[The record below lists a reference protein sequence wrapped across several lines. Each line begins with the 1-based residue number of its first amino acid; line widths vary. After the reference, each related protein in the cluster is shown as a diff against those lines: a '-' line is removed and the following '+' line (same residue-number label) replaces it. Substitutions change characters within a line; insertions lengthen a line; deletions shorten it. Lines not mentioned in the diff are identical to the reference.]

1 MLSLVDLRFVLCS
14 LEIDVHV
21 LRAQRIKG
29 FTLITHKS
37 PKSEIVSH
45 RCRCVLNLGC
55 AHIHVSVRAW
65 CLTFKFCPKYDYD
78 RLSMPFIYLLNFQW
92 LIAIPE
98 KLVHMPRKQRHV
110 CYTCTVHRNF
120 MESVAMARVA
130 VAIVLFSRTLHAF
143 NMIGSV
149 KSSWQ
154 IGHELPAS
162 AMSSLEGGEPY
173 CCRKKVEK
181 RNKKNKKKEKRNGWR
196 QCCSF
201 EVLSDL
207 HDDIFLDSRNL
218 TQAIFAFCNF
228 VCLVI
233 IWQRKNKHGRYHI
246 MQKYLVWSI

>member
-1 MLSLVDLRFVLCS
+1 
-14 LEIDVHV
+14 
-21 LRAQRIKG
+21 
-29 FTLITHKS
+29 
-37 PKSEIVSH
+37 
-45 RCRCVLNLGC
+45 
-55 AHIHVSVRAW
+55 
-65 CLTFKFCPKYDYD
+65 
-78 RLSMPFIYLLNFQW
+78 
-92 LIAIPE
+92 
-98 KLVHMPRKQRHV
+98 MPRKQRHV

-246 MQKYLVWSI
+246 MQKYLV